1 MEVVEF
7 DQFWLG
13 AGSRKL
19 LRLASSSPEAACW
32 GQPHR
37 RHFTQPPLIGQE
49 VDGAF
54 GGKDT
59 PAHLGGVCPD
69 PALLHPRESCRHPA
83 REDRIGLSLTELE
96 VAAAQ
101 EEAALGELLLI
112 LAMRW
117 TLDPIERR
125 SEAFGWKWQTEK
137 LEKETPP

>member
-1 MEVVEF
+1 MLGWATPRLPRVARRYGCGVIMEHPADSGPPHPSTWVTSGLGPLADEGDLEVVEF

-83 REDRIGLSLTELE
+83 REDRIGLSLTEL
-96 VAAAQ
+96 
-101 EEAALGELLLI
+101 
-112 LAMRW
+112 
-117 TLDPIERR
+117 
-125 SEAFGWKWQTEK
+125 
-137 LEKETPP
+137 